1 LPVVS
6 PPWRPLL
13 SGEAAARALAAAR
26 DVAAVTSRGVT
37 YYPDN
42 LEPEGVLV
50 VENVLSGG
58 RAGQCLLH
66 AYLALHGAGDGH
78 ADTAIDLLDRAT
90 DAAAALRMSAG
101 LYLGFPGIAWAAA
114 HLAGRLFAEEEDGN
128 REVDEILLRALSR
141 SSWEG
146 TYDLFTGL
154 VGLGVYALERLPRPA
169 AVRCLEAVIA
179 HLTGRAERTP
189 EGATFFS
196 PVGTLP
202 PQYHQHFSQGAY
214 VLGMAQGIAGVIALL
229 GSACRAGVA
238 TREARPLLA
247 ALVAWLLARERPP
260 GTSDRFPHYHFPGV
274 EPFPSGLGWRM
285 GDLGIT
291 ASLLVA
297 ARGAGE
303 AAWEAAARRIAL
315 AAAARRPAAGESP
328 GPGLGDG
335 AAGIGHV
342 FNRLYQA
349 TGEMELGKAAHF
361 WFEHALA
368 LRQPETGIAGFRV
381 PYRGALLDEPGF
393 IRGATGIGLALL
405 AAVSRVDPAWDRV
418 LLISSVAWLANPIAS
433 SPASELE

>member
-13 SGEAAARALAAAR
+13 SGEAAARALAAAS
-26 DVAAVTSRGVT
+26 DVAAVTSRGAT

-42 LEPEGVLV
+42 LEAEGFQV
-50 VENVLSGG
+50 VENALSGG

-66 AYLALHGAGDGH
+66 AYLALHGAGDAH
-78 ADTAIDLLDRAT
+78 ADTAIDLLDQAT
-90 DAAAALRMSAG
+90 DAAAGLRLSAS

-114 HLAGRLFAEEEDGN
+114 HLAGRLFAEEEDDGN
-128 REVDEILLRALSR
+128 REVDEILWRALSR

-146 TYDLFTGL
+146 TYDLLTGL
-154 VGLGVYALERLPRPA
+154 VGLGVYALERLPRPS
-169 AVRCLEAVIA
+169 AVRCLEGVIGQLA
-179 HLTGRAERTP
+179 GRAEHTP
-189 EGATFFS
+189 EGATLFS
-196 PVGTLP
+196 PVASLP
-202 PQYHQHFSQGAY
+202 PQYQKEFPAGAY

-247 ALVAWLLARERPP
+247 AMVAWLLARERPP
-260 GTSDRFPHYHFPGV
+260 DRSDRFPHYHFPGV

-315 AAAARRPAAGESP
+315 AAAERRPAEGESP

-349 TGEMELGKAAHF
+349 TGELELGKAAHF
-361 WFEHALA
+361 WFGHALA
-368 LRQPETGIAGFRV
+368 LREPGTGIAGFRV
-381 PYRGALLDEPGF
+381 PYRGALLDEPGL

-405 AAVSRVDPAWDRV
+405 AAVSHVDPAWDRV
-418 LLISSVAWLANPIAS
+418 LLISSVA
-433 SPASELE
+433 